1 MLNTVAAQKPAML
14 SLASKAVNVIFR
26 NPSSVFLTAK
36 VRDIL
41 FDGVVINCTVT
52 DFAAKAVCTQLK
64 TEAKDLKQ
72 ITPTD
77 FAFSFLGPVSDL
89 CKYVF
94 LVASLHGPFTDKCN
108 AHFDME
114 SSNDYRD

>member
-14 SLASKAVNVIFR
+14 TLASKAINVIFR
-26 NPSSVFLTAK
+26 NPTSIFLTTK
-36 VRDIL
+36 VKDLL
-41 FDGVVINCTVT
+41 FDGVIINCTVT

-77 FAFSFLGPVSDL
+77 FSFSFFGPVSE
-89 CKYVF
+89 
-94 LVASLHGPFTDKCN
+94 N
-108 AHFDME
+108 
-114 SSNDYRD
+114 